1 MTDVERD
8 DCYKEIARN
17 TESLKKLFEKHRLHE
32 ALDEKENE
40 PRFPAIRKAKR
51 VFSTSN
57 VPEIERHTT
66 LCKTVKTVLML
77 FISTILFSFQ
87 GIFR

>member
-8 DCYKEIARN
+8 DCYKEIAKG
-17 TESLKKLFEKHRLHE
+17 TESIRKLLEKRQNSDDSAELTH
-32 ALDEKENE
+32 
-40 PRFPAIRKAKR
+40 FPAIRKAKR

-66 LCKTVKTVLML
+66 LCKAIKTVFL
-77 FISTILFSFQ
+77 FFVSTILFSFQ
-87 GIFR
+87 GVFR